1 MPDREIKLGGK
12 PVMSA
17 PLSRT
22 RPEVGRSTP
31 VTQLKNVL
39 LPAPLGP
46 MIARTCPRG
55 TEMLTLLTAVR
66 PPKRM
71 VRASVRRIADA
82 AAPRP
87 LPAGAPLPSG
97 EWPAVTPLG
106 ELA

>member
-1 MPDREIKLGGK
+1 MLGIWYDRGRPLWEITWGGS
-12 PVMSA
+12 PAISS
-17 PLSRT
+17 PLRRI

-55 TEMLTLLTAVR
+55 TEMLTALTAVS
-66 PPKRM
+66 PPKRI
-71 VRASVRRIADA
+71 VRPSVRRIADA

-87 LPAGAPLPSG
+87 LSTGAPLP
-97 EWPAVTPLG
+97 
-106 ELA
+106 